1 MIPFHTHTKEALELM
16 KSRLKPGGILLSNI
30 IARQDELLLRSL
42 IKTLRAAFGK
52 VSVGAQLG
60 TDKDTVSNIM
70 AYAAVNADHDFDF
83 SGRFKEIA
91 MDCRSGVVI
100 TDDRNPIEILAC
112 EHLPEFMDLTRSV
125 FGYEVL
131 FGL

>member
-1 MIPFHTHTKEALELM
+1 MIPFHTHTKEALDLM
-16 KSRLKPGGILLSNI
+16 RSRLKAGGILLSNI
-30 IARQDELLLRSL
+30 IARQDELLLCSL
-42 IKTLRAAFGK
+42 IKTLRATFGK
-52 VSVGAQLG
+52 VSVGIQLG

-70 AYAAVNADHDFDF
+70 ACAAVSEDQRFDF
-83 SGRFKEIA
+83 GGRFKEMA
-91 MDCRSGVVI
+91 VDWQSGVLI